1 MGRIWNTKQQL
12 LKQLTPLLNS
22 RINLPHLRLEGWKV
36 RQELKILWQGESSK
50 SQDELQWCNNLFWEN
65 QILQNRVSSSSSS
78 ILQIS
83 QDHQVPSPKAMTS
96 APHRTHLPLAAALTL
111 VSFRFFLLTIFLC
124 AVFFILIMV
133 PTVII
138 FQSEWEGKTTVPHDW
153 ADSCLSNK
161 ATRSDEPPCNQ
172 PEVTQ
177 VTGNEV
183 PTKEGKGSKKATG
196 RIKQNENAHQLI
208 C

>member
-111 VSFRFFLLTIFLC
+111 VSFRFSFSPSFCVLFSSFWSWSPLSSSFNLNGKAKQQYPMIELILAYLTRPPGQMNHHVTNQKSLKSLAMRC
-124 AVFFILIMV
+124 PQKREKEAKRQLGGLSKMKM
-133 PTVII
+133 PT
-138 FQSEWEGKTTVPHDW
+138 S
-153 ADSCLSNK
+153 
-161 ATRSDEPPCNQ
+161 
-172 PEVTQ
+172 
-177 VTGNEV
+177 
-183 PTKEGKGSKKATG
+183 
-196 RIKQNENAHQLI
+196 
-208 C
+208 